1 MSIKDIA
8 LNVATLGAHQRVKN
22 ETATYE
28 SILKEYNELTE
39 RHEERRV
46 EINTLFEEVIAV
58 KKTAILELS
67 KMKKMTENLNV
78 KQREQIATKL
88 ETQEYSLEKIDASL
102 KAGEMAISA
111 TKGVFAGA
119 STALGA
125 WALIG
130 TYGVASTGTAIST
143 LSGVAASNA
152 MLAWLGGGSIAAG
165 GGGIAAGT
173 AVLGGLIAVPILAVT
188 GMFQHLAANKKIKEL
203 KEEELKIV
211 EQMDAIEKN
220 MLAFEALEK
229 RAKELID
236 TIRKGVEA
244 FNSTYAISYKAL
256 YPLGFMSRFF
266 MRVRKA
272 FIKKMFTDEDLAQI
286 QAVGKAAGFV
296 LKMVDSPV
304 L

>member
-1 MSIKDIA
+1 
-8 LNVATLGAHQRVKN
+8 
-22 ETATYE
+22 
-28 SILKEYNELTE
+28 
-39 RHEERRV
+39 
-46 EINTLFEEVIAV
+46 
-58 KKTAILELS
+58 
-67 KMKKMTENLNV
+67 
-78 KQREQIATKL
+78 
-88 ETQEYSLEKIDASL
+88 
-102 KAGEMAISA
+102 
-111 TKGVFAGA
+111 
-119 STALGA
+119 
-125 WALIG
+125 
-130 TYGVASTGTAIST
+130 
-143 LSGVAASNA
+143 
-152 MLAWLGGGSIAAG
+152 
-165 GGGIAAGT
+165 
-173 AVLGGLIAVPILAVT
+173 
-188 GMFQHLAANKKIKEL
+188 
-203 KEEELKIV
+203 
-211 EQMDAIEKN
+211 